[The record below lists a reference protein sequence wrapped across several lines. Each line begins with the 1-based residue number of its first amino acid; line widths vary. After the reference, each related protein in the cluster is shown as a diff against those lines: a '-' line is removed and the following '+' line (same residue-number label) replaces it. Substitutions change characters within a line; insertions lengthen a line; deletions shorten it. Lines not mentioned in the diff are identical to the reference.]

1 MDICESWTPGLGP
14 VLPSGAEIR
23 PGVQL
28 VRRTARTR
36 YNAEDAGPVTGLLA
50 RTTATA
56 EALRGWGRR
65 SDGSVDG
72 GVGTARLR
80 LAVRVGVAVR
90 ARARARAPAPARFRG
105 AVGVSGPV
113 PSARRRAR

>member
-1 MDICESWTPGLGP
+1 MPRFLAWVRARAIR
-14 VLPSGAEIR
+14 EIASKLD
-23 PGVQL
+23 PGVG
-28 VRRTARTR
+28 ARPTFWGRDPARGPTR
-36 YNAEDAGPVTGLLA
+36 APNGADPYNAEDAGPVTGLLA

-80 LAVRVGVAVR
+80 LAVRVGVPVPVPVAVR
-90 ARARARAPAPARFRG
+90 ARA
-105 AVGVSGPV
+105 
-113 PSARRRAR
+113 